1 MSASVI
7 LFFSVAAALS
17 IGLALV
23 VLYPWLKSKP
33 IQDNRLMALN
43 VATFYGRL
51 AELDNDQQSGLI
63 TPKLYDAQ
71 VIELKRQLLAAQTQ
85 TASDGRTS
93 TKSRM
98 IVLIWIPLL
107 MGLAY
112 LVSGDR
118 TAVMTFWQ
126 GQDKVAQVADDLM
139 TAKIDTPPEWAI
151 SDSTALISAMQT
163 NVYRHANDANRW
175 MRLSELFLSLDAKE
189 QALQALSRAYRLDPN
204 NDEIASTYAQVSFF
218 ANEGQLDN
226 QSRVAIADVLANN
239 PNHEGAMMLM
249 AMGET
254 RAGNYDEAR
263 LWVNRLRASITSKA
277 GDHRSALQ
285 SLDKLVATID
295 EQAQKASQ
303 SITVN
308 VAIDAGVLG
317 LVESD
322 DVLFVAIIG
331 DTTTGD
337 NAPYAVARLPA
348 SQLQNGTAMLVLSD
362 NNAMMPERTL
372 SLAKQQD
379 IPLFLTAKLSKSGNA
394 ISQPG
399 DLMAA
404 PIVVPKTANTLD
416 ITINQIVP

>member
-1 MSASVI
+1 MSASVV
-7 LFFSVAAALS
+7 LFLSLAAALS

-33 IQDNRLMALN
+33 IQGNRLMALN
-43 VATFYGRL
+43 VATFYERL
-51 AELDNDQQSGLI
+51 AELDSDQKAGLI
-63 TPKLYDAQ
+63 TPNVYDAQ

-85 TASDGRTS
+85 TASYGRTS
-93 TKSRM
+93 PKSRM

-139 TAKIDTPPEWAI
+139 TAKIDAPPDWAI

-163 NVYRHANDANRW
+163 NVYRHADDANRW

-204 NDEIASTYAQVSFF
+204 NDEIATTYAQVSFF

-263 LWVNRLRASITSKA
+263 LWINRLRASISSKA
-277 GDHRSALQ
+277 GDHSSALQ

-295 EQAQKASQ
+295 EQAQKALQ

-348 SQLQNGTAMLVLSD
+348 NQFQNGIATLMLSD
-362 NNAMMPERTL
+362 NNAMMPKRTL
-372 SLAKQQD
+372 SLAKQQN

-416 ITINQIVP
+416 VTINQIVP

>member
-1 MSASVI
+1 MSASVV
-7 LFFSVAAALS
+7 LFFSLAAALS

-33 IQDNRLMALN
+33 IQGNRLMALN
-43 VATFYGRL
+43 VATFYERL

-63 TPKLYDAQ
+63 TPKLYEAQ

-85 TASDGRTS
+85 TASYGRTS
-93 TKSRM
+93 PKSRM

-163 NVYRHANDANRW
+163 NVYRHADDANRW

-226 QSRVAIADVLANN
+226 QSRVAIADVLASN

-277 GDHRSALQ
+277 GDHSSALQ

-317 LVESD
+317 LVAPS

-348 SQLQNGTAMLVLSD
+348 SQLQNGTATLILSD
-362 NNAMMPERTL
+362 NNAMMPKRTL
-372 SLAKQQD
+372 SLAKQQN

>member
-43 VATFYGRL
+43 VATFYERL

-85 TASDGRTS
+85 TASYGRTS

-254 RAGNYDEAR
+254 RAGHYDEAR

-277 GDHRSALQ
+277 GDHSSALQ

-295 EQAQKASQ
+295 EQAQKALQ

-308 VAIDAGVLG
+308 VAIDTGVLG
-317 LVESD
+317 LVESN

-348 SQLQNGTAMLVLSD
+348 NQLQNGTATLMLSD
-362 NNAMMPERTL
+362 SNAMMPKRTL

-379 IPLFLTAKLSKSGNA
+379 IPLFLTAKLSKTGNA
-394 ISQPG
+394 ISQQG